1 MWLRRSEV
9 RRILEQ
15 VKAAEARAT
24 AAEAALAVE
33 RRERMNDVRHVIS
46 QFLRREKTFP
56 LPKTVEE
63 KAEAKVEAEEK
74 KNQPVPLTDV
84 QIAMR
89 DANRREA
96 ARFGK
101 SEEEADKDFEQQ
113 ILNKMME

>member
-15 VKAAEARAT
+15 VKAADVRAS

-33 RRERMNDVRHVIS
+33 RRERMADVRHVIS

-63 KAEAKVEAEEK
+63 KAEAKVEADEIK
-74 KNQPVPLTDV
+74 DQPIPLTDV
-84 QIAMR
+84 QLAMR

-96 ARFGK
+96 AKHGI
-101 SEEEADKDFEQQ
+101 SEEDADKDFEKYMTT
-113 ILNKMME
+113 LME